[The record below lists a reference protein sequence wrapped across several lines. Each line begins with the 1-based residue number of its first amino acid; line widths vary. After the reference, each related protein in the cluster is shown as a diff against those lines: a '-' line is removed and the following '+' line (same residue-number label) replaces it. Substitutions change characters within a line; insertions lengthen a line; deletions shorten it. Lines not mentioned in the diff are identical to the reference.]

1 MSDAGA
7 DRVDARLTGL
17 ENTVE
22 QMDIRLG
29 EVHDRIDRLD
39 DRMGNRF
46 DTLESQIGRNRDEI
60 RHSRTEMRREMLVI
74 AAVVTALLGGLQLLV
89 AWGVV

>member
-17 ENTVE
+17 ENTVD
-22 QMDIRLG
+22 QMDTRVG
-29 EVHDRIDRLD
+29 EVHNRIDRLD
-39 DRMGNRF
+39 ERMVNRF
-46 DTLESQIGRNRDEI
+46 DAVEEQLARN
-60 RHSRTEMRREMLVI
+60 RTEMRREMLVI
-74 AAVVTALLGGLQLLV
+74 AGVVTALLGGLQLLV